1 MAFVKGQSG
10 NPAGK
15 PKGAKN
21 RLGATAKEN
30 IAAVFEDI
38 GGRETLAAWA
48 KKNPKDF
55 YAIYAKL
62 LPLQVGD
69 EDGGGITVIIQKL
82 SDRTK

>member
-10 NPAGK
+10 NPTGK

-38 GGRETLAAWA
+38 GGVKTLSEWA
-48 KKNPKDF
+48 KANKKDF

-69 EDGGGITVIIQKL
+69 EDGGGLTIQIVKL
-82 SDRTK
+82 GDSK